1 MQLVGILV
9 PWTGIK
15 PLLPAL
21 GAQSL
26 THWTA
31 SKVPSVKFISN
42 VKLECL
48 LSASKSV
55 YRNNILYKTTK

>member
-1 MQLVGILV
+1 MQLVEILA
-9 PWTGIK
+9 PWKGIK

-21 GAQSL
+21 GAQSFK
-26 THWTA
+26 HWTA
-31 SKVPSVKFISN
+31 SKVPSGKFISN
-42 VKLECL
+42 VKLKCL